1 MVNMPESTR
10 VDRIY
15 SLLRENGAAMAV
27 GRIAEKL
34 SVNEATVRRDLR
46 ILQLQNRVVR
56 SYGTAQVVPVAQS
69 GLQRPAVAPIHQAL
83 AAAGLAV
90 LQTGD
95 VVILPGGAVT
105 TEMARRLGSKSSI
118 TVVTNSC
125 AVFDAA
131 KPHAGMHVLMVGGLY
146 SPVGDCLYGHLAE
159 NCLRELR
166 ADIVFFEPS
175 GLDVGLGFTHDNIV
189 EITTL
194 KVMLKTARRVVLL
207 IRDGVIGKSS
217 GAVVGNLDDVSNIV
231 CAQRLSADQM
241 DAIQSR
247 GIEFVGVPAGQGET
261 A

>member
-1 MVNMPESTR
+1 
-10 VDRIY
+10 
-15 SLLRENGAAMAV
+15 MAV

-34 SVNEATVRRDLR
+34 NINEATVRRDLR
-46 ILQLQNRVVR
+46 VLQLQNRVVR
-56 SYGTAQVVPVAQS
+56 SYGTAQVLSS
-69 GLQRPAVAPIHQAL
+69 GLPRHHQPVGAPTDQAL
-83 AAAGLAV
+83 AAAGLAL

-131 KPHAGMHVLMVGGLY
+131 KPNVGMHVLMVGGLY

-217 GAVVGNLDDVSNIV
+217 GAVVGGLDDVSNIV
-231 CAQRLSADQM
+231 CSQWLSVDQM
-241 DAIQSR
+241 EAIRSR
-247 GIEFVGVPAGQGET
+247 GIEFVEVTMRRGET
-261 A
+261 M